1 MATWSVPTA
10 AAAACSLLLAAS
22 STQGQAPCSLGAIP
36 QRSADA
42 RELGAP
48 SISADGRFLAFASRA
63 RLLSSSTG
71 TGSSIYVLDLMTR
84 TLTLESPH
92 TGGSLSAED
101 GRSPSISG
109 DGRFLVFDW
118 VGTPAGASDSTAHR
132 QIMLRDRL
140 LGETR
145 MLSVDERGVP
155 GDRDSSSPVLSA
167 DGGVVAFESA
177 ATNLVA
183 GLDVNGEA
191 RDVYLVV
198 VATGAISRASVDDGG
213 RQREGASFSPGISAD
228 GRYVVFTSDATLDEA
243 AVPAHAPTDRVDAR
257 RRDVF
262 VRDLARGIT
271 RRVSRRTDGREPNG
285 ASFLPAISGDGR
297 WVAFVSTATDI
308 AAGHT
313 NGVWNIYLHDLQT
326 STTTLVSRSADGV
339 ASDGPSTRPVL
350 SGTGRFVVFES
361 EASNLVCGRRC
372 RPPDW
377 DVNLLPD
384 VFVFDRDDRSIVRLS
399 ADPHAGWMEP
409 SGSPAVDGSG
419 RVIAF
424 ASRHPIAPDDTGNDF
439 DAVVATCS
447 FRL

>member
-1 MATWSVPTA
+1 MATWSARTA
-10 AAAACSLLLAAS
+10 VAAACSLFLAAS
-22 STQGQAPCSLGAIP
+22 TTHGQAPCSLGAIP

-63 RLLSSSTG
+63 RLLSSVG
-71 TGSSIYVLDLMTR
+71 TGSRIYVLDLMTR
-84 TLTLESPH
+84 TLTLESPR
-92 TGGSLSAED
+92 TGGSLSGD
-101 GRSPSISG
+101 DSRSPSISG
-109 DGRFLVFDW
+109 DGRFLVFEW
-118 VGTPAGASDSTAHR
+118 AGTPVGASDPTAHR

-140 LGETR
+140 LGTTR
-145 MLSVDERGVP
+145 MLSVSERGVP
-155 GDRDSSSPVLSA
+155 GDHDSSSPVLSA
-167 DGGVVAFESA
+167 DGSVVAFESA
-177 ATNLVA
+177 ATNLAA

-213 RQREGASFSPGISAD
+213 RQGDGASFSPGISAD

-243 AVPAHAPTDRVDAR
+243 AAPAHAPTDRIDAR

-262 VRDLARGIT
+262 VRDLARGTT

-297 WVAFVSTATDI
+297 WVAFVSNASDI
-308 AAGHT
+308 AAGHV
-313 NGVWNIYLHDLQT
+313 NGVSNIYLYDLQS
-326 STTTLVSRSADGV
+326 STTTLVSRSADG
-339 ASDGPSTRPVL
+339 AAGDGASTRPAL
-350 SGTGRFVVFES
+350 SATGRFVVFES
-361 EASNLVCGRRC
+361 DASNLVCGKRC

-409 SGSPAVDGSG
+409 SGSPALDAGG
-419 RVIAF
+419 RVVVF
-424 ASRHPIAPDDTGNDF
+424 TSRHPIAPDDTGNDVDLF
-439 DAVVATCS
+439 VATCS
-447 FRL
+447 FRP